1 MRYLFLYPCLYIC
14 FNLCIGLCLCTF
26 VMCVCSQASPVAVDV
41 LGVQP
46 LHQVCVTAQE
56 GALCFLVQ
64 ELGVDINTRATKM
77 QLTALH
83 YAAKVNIHTS
93 YIHTHTLTSGIHI
106 SALLTLTH
114 AHTLNALRD
123 SESMTYVV
131 NSNMKRHAVYLECF

>member
-114 AHTLNALRD
+114 AH
-123 SESMTYVV
+123 
-131 NSNMKRHAVYLECF
+131 